1 MPKIPTFTSQGVPT
15 AEVPSIKT
23 SFQVPLSGAGSAASA
38 FEPVIKTLNDYYVK
52 EQAVIEKTQ
61 ALELENK
68 ASIELEET
76 KARLSKS
83 SDPITSS
90 DLFLQYSKQ
99 IRDKYAN
106 EAPSSSVKN
115 LFVNNYLSEEKKQL
129 SSVLTKNR
137 ENLIQDR
144 VNQSDIKEQRII
156 TSALYSDNQLQKE
169 TLYADL
175 GVLYQDLRKDFII
188 DDDTYLKKVRNIPST
203 VQKLEFKRDLT
214 SNAVEA
220 AQRIKDINNYPDI
233 LGEDRLR
240 LEAEAISDA
249 KPVIKDN
256 TINYLAALET
266 DNPIQIDKKAVKDIM
281 GNQYYSDFVEKE
293 TGIIKTKDFKK
304 QIYNSKLGDENKII
318 ESFEI
323 RPESAAFDLKLK
335 QDLINTASQ
344 KSRLAKEDPASLV
357 IGYNPVVK
365 NNFNDYQQEQDP
377 TIKDRKFKK
386 YVASVVDAQESIGI
400 YSDNIKVLPKA
411 NAVAIVQDYN
421 SRKPQEKIAYLQ
433 SLENQY
439 GDNYGR
445 LLTQLSGNEL
455 PITAKL
461 VSYFNDENFAIQA
474 TSIDNK
480 EERKRLDQFLKD
492 SDKISK
498 DELRKDVATQLSD
511 FQKIIVKSN
520 PFDTEKAL
528 KEISDIQEVIT
539 YIAAN
544 KIFAGKDPSKAVSE
558 ATGYITGNFDL
569 KDTYFIPKIYNNKPL
584 VDSQRQH
591 IERKANIIKEQYID
605 QLDIEPFKSG
615 NEKITNDE
623 LNKAIKVQIQKN
635 GMWVN
640 TADGNGIVL
649 AVTLSDGSIGL
660 IENKKGELIKMNFD
674 DSSFKLPTTNID
686 MSKNILATK
695 QKKEVESLTG
705 VSSTRI
711 RK

>member
-1 MPKIPTFTSQGVPT
+1 MPKIPTFTAQGTPT
-15 AEVPSIKT
+15 TEAPSAKT
-23 SFQVPLSGAGSAASA
+23 AFQIPLSGAGSPASA
-38 FEPVIKTLNDYYVK
+38 LEPVIKTLNDYYTK
-52 EQAVIEKTQ
+52 EQAVIDKTK

-68 ASIELEET
+68 AAIEVEDL
-76 KARLSKS
+76 KARMEKY
-83 SDPITSS
+83 SDPVTSS
-90 DLFLQYSKQ
+90 DIFLQQSKI
-99 IRDKYAN
+99 IRDKYAD
-106 EAPSSSVKN
+106 EAQSSSIKN
-115 LFVNNYLSEEKKQL
+115 LFVNNYLTEERKYL
-129 SSVLTKNR
+129 STVVTKNR
-137 ENLIQDR
+137 ENLIQER
-144 VNQSDIKEQRII
+144 VNQDELKEKRII
-156 TSALYSDNQLQKE
+156 TNGLYSDNELQKE
-169 TLYADL
+169 TLYTDL
-175 GVLYQDLRKDFII
+175 GVLYQSQRNDLII
-188 DDDTYLKKVRNIPST
+188 DQDTYLKKVRNIPST

-214 SNAVEA
+214 SNPVEA
-220 AQRIKDINNYPDI
+220 TQRIKDINNYPDI

-240 LEAEAISDA
+240 LEAEAISES

-256 TINYLAALET
+256 VVNYLAALET
-266 DNPIQIDKKAVKDIM
+266 DNPISINKKAVKDIM

-304 QIYNSKLGDENKII
+304 QIYNSKIGDETKII

-357 IGYNPVVK
+357 IGYNPIVK

-411 NAVAIVQDYN
+411 NAVATVQEYN
-421 SRKPQEKIAYLQ
+421 SKKPQEKIAYLQ

-439 GDNYGR
+439 GDNYGK
-445 LLTQLSGNEL
+445 LLTQLSENEL

-461 VSYFNDENFAIQA
+461 VSYLNDENFAIQA
-474 TSIDNK
+474 TSVDNK

-492 SDKISK
+492 NDKISK
-498 DELRKDVATQLSD
+498 DDLRKSVATKLSG
-511 FQKIIVKSN
+511 FQQVIVKSN
-520 PFDTEKAL
+520 PFNTEKAL

-544 KIFAGKDPSKAVSE
+544 KIFAGKDESKAVDE
-558 ATGYITGNFDL
+558 ATGYITNNFDL
-569 KDTYFIPKIYNNKPL
+569 KDTYFIPKIYNNKSL

-591 IERKANIIKEQYID
+591 IERKANIIKEFYID
-605 QLDIEPFKSG
+605 KLDIAPFKSN
-615 NEKITNDE
+615 NEKITDDE

-674 DSSFKLPTTNID
+674 DSSFKLPTTNEIID
-686 MSKNILATK
+686 F
-695 QKKEVESLTG
+695 KKTTQEQ
-705 VSSTRI
+705 
-711 RK
+711 RKKTLKSEPLITLFSR

>member
-1 MPKIPTFTSQGVPT
+1 MPKIPTFTAQGVPT
-15 AEVPSIKT
+15 AESASIKT
-23 SFQVPLSGAGSAASA
+23 SFQVPISGAGSTVAA
-38 FEPVIKTLNDYYVK
+38 FEPVIKSLTDYYTK
-52 EQAVIEKTQ
+52 EQAIVDKTK
-61 ALELENK
+61 ALELENR

-76 KARLSKS
+76 RARLSKS
-83 SDPITSS
+83 SDPIGSS
-90 DLFLQYSKQ
+90 NLFLEYSK
-99 IRDKYAN
+99 IIKEKYAN

-115 LFVNNYLSEEKKQL
+115 LFLNNYLTEERKYL
-129 SSVLTKNR
+129 STVVTKNR

-144 VNQSDIKEQRII
+144 VNQDELKEKRII
-156 TSALYSDNQLQKE
+156 TNGLYSDNQLQKE
-169 TLYADL
+169 TLYSDL
-175 GVLYQDLRKDFII
+175 GVLYESQRNDLII
-188 DDDTYLKKVRNIPST
+188 DNDTYFKKVRNIPST
-203 VQKLEFKRDLT
+203 VQKLEFKKDL
-214 SNAVEA
+214 NLNPVEA

-233 LGEDRLR
+233 IGEDRLR

-304 QIYNSKLGDENKII
+304 QIYNSKIGDENKII
-318 ESFEI
+318 ESFQI

-335 QDLINTASQ
+335 QDLVNTASQ
-344 KSRLAKEDPASLV
+344 KAKLAKEDPASLV

-421 SRKPQEKIAYLQ
+421 SKKPQEKIAYLQ

-439 GDNYGR
+439 GDNYGK
-445 LLTQLSGNEL
+445 LLTQLSENEL

-461 VSYFNDENFAIQA
+461 VSYLNDENFAIQA

-498 DELRKDVATQLSD
+498 EKLRKDVATQLSD
-511 FQKIIVKSN
+511 FQQVIVKSN
-520 PFDTEKAL
+520 PFNTEKAL
-528 KEISDIQEVIT
+528 KEISDIQEIVT

-544 KIFAGKDPSKAVSE
+544 KIFAGKDPTKAVKE
-558 ATGYITGNFDL
+558 ATGYITENFDI
-569 KDTYFIPKIYNNKPL
+569 KDTYFIPKIYNNQRL
-584 VDSQRQH
+584 SDSQRQH
-591 IERKANIIKEQYID
+591 IERKANVIKEQYID
-605 QLDIEPFKSG
+605 QLEIAPFKSG
-615 NEKITNDE
+615 NEKITDDE

-640 TADGNGIVL
+640 TADGNSIVL

-686 MSKNILATK
+686 MSKNILTTK

-705 VSSTRI
+705 VSSTKI

>member
-1 MPKIPTFTSQGVPT
+1 MPRIPTFTAQGIPT
-15 AEVPSIKT
+15 AESASIKT
-23 SFQVPLSGAGSAASA
+23 SFQVPVSGAGSTVAA
-38 FEPVIKTLNDYYVK
+38 FEPVIKSLTDYYTK
-52 EQAVIEKTQ
+52 EQAVVDKTK
-61 ALELENK
+61 ALELENR

-76 KARLSKS
+76 RSRLSKS
-83 SDPITSS
+83 SDPIGSS
-90 DLFLQYSKQ
+90 NLFLEYSK
-99 IRDKYAN
+99 IIKEKYAN

-115 LFVNNYLSEEKKQL
+115 LFLNNYLTEERKYL
-129 SSVLTKNR
+129 STIVTKNR
-137 ENLIQDR
+137 ENLVQDR
-144 VNQSDIKEQRII
+144 INQDELKEKRMI
-156 TSALYSDNQLQKE
+156 TNGLYSDNQLQKE
-169 TLYADL
+169 TLYSDL
-175 GVLYQDLRKDFII
+175 GVLYESQRNDLII
-188 DDDTYLKKVRNIPST
+188 DNDTYFKKVRNIPST
-203 VQKLEFKRDLT
+203 VQKLEFKKDL
-214 SNAVEA
+214 NLNPVET
-220 AQRIKDINNYPDI
+220 AQRIKDIKNYPDI

-256 TINYLAALET
+256 AVNYLAALET

-304 QIYNSKLGDENKII
+304 QIYNSKLGDETKII

-335 QDLINTASQ
+335 QDLVNTASQ
-344 KSRLAKEDPASLV
+344 KAKLAKEDPASLV

-445 LLTQLSGNEL
+445 LLTQLSENEL

-461 VSYFNDENFAIQA
+461 VSYFNDQNFAIQA
-474 TSIDNK
+474 TSVDSK

-498 DELRKDVATQLSD
+498 DELRKNVATELSS
-511 FQKIIVKSN
+511 FQQVIVKSN
-520 PFDTEKAL
+520 PFNTEKAL

-544 KIFAGKDPSKAVSE
+544 KIFAGKDPSKAVTE
-558 ATGYITGNFDL
+558 ATGYITQNFDI
-569 KDTYFIPKIYNNKPL
+569 KDTYFIPKIYNNQRL
-584 VDSQRQH
+584 SDSQRQH
-591 IERKANIIKEQYID
+591 IERKANTIKEFYID
-605 QLDIEPFKSG
+605 KLDIASFGSS

-674 DSSFKLPTTNID
+674 DSSFKLPTTNETID
-686 MSKNILATK
+686 FKKITADQRKKTLKSEPLITLFSK
-695 QKKEVESLTG
+695 
-705 VSSTRI
+705 
-711 RK
+711 

>member
-1 MPKIPTFTSQGVPT
+1 MPKIPTFTAQGVPT
-15 AEVPSIKT
+15 AESASIKT
-23 SFQVPLSGAGSAASA
+23 SFQVPVSGAGSTVAA
-38 FEPVIKTLNDYYVK
+38 FEPVIKSLTDYYTK
-52 EQAVIEKTQ
+52 EQAVVDKTK
-61 ALELENK
+61 ALELENR

-76 KARLSKS
+76 RSRLSKS
-83 SDPITSS
+83 SDPIGSS
-90 DLFLQYSKQ
+90 NLFLEYSK
-99 IRDKYAN
+99 IIKEKYAN

-115 LFVNNYLSEEKKQL
+115 LFLNNYLTEERKYL
-129 SSVLTKNR
+129 STIVTKNR
-137 ENLIQDR
+137 ENLVQDR
-144 VNQSDIKEQRII
+144 INQDELKEKRMI
-156 TSALYSDNQLQKE
+156 TNGLYSNNQLQKE
-169 TLYADL
+169 TLYSDL
-175 GVLYQDLRKDFII
+175 GVLYESQRNDLII
-188 DDDTYLKKVRNIPST
+188 DNDTYFKKVRNIPST
-203 VQKLEFKRDLT
+203 VQKLEFKKDL
-214 SNAVEA
+214 NLNPIEA

-249 KPVIKDN
+249 KPVVKDN
-256 TINYLAALET
+256 AINYLAALET

-304 QIYNSKLGDENKII
+304 QIYNSKLGDETKII

-323 RPESAAFDLKLK
+323 RPESVAFDLKLK
-335 QDLINTASQ
+335 QDLVNTASQ
-344 KSRLAKEDPASLV
+344 KAKLIKEDPASLV
-357 IGYNPVVK
+357 IGYNPIVK

-445 LLTQLSGNEL
+445 LLTQLSENEL

-461 VSYFNDENFAIQA
+461 VSYFNDQNFAIQA
-474 TSIDNK
+474 TSVDSK

-498 DELRKDVATQLSD
+498 DELRKNVATELSS
-511 FQKIIVKSN
+511 FQQVIVKSN
-520 PFDTEKAL
+520 PFNTEKAL

-544 KIFAGKDPSKAVSE
+544 KIFAGKDPSKAVKE
-558 ATGYITGNFDL
+558 ATGYINDNFDI
-569 KDTYFIPKIYNNKPL
+569 KDTYFIPKIYNNQRL
-584 VDSQRQH
+584 SDSQRQH
-591 IERKANIIKEQYID
+591 IERKANTIKEFYID
-605 QLDIEPFKSG
+605 KLDIASFGSS

-674 DSSFKLPTTNID
+674 DSSFKLPTTNETID
-686 MSKNILATK
+686 F
-695 QKKEVESLTG
+695 KKITADQ
-705 VSSTRI
+705 
-711 RK
+711 RKKTLKSEPLITLFSR

>member
-1 MPKIPTFTSQGVPT
+1 MPKIPTFTAQGVPT
-15 AEVPSIKT
+15 AESASIKT
-23 SFQVPLSGAGSAASA
+23 SFQVPVSGAGSTVAA
-38 FEPVIKTLNDYYVK
+38 FEPVIKSLNDYYVK
-52 EQAVIEKTQ
+52 EQAVVDKTK

-68 ASIELEET
+68 AAIEIEELRSRME
-76 KARLSKS
+76 KY
-83 SDPITSS
+83 SDPITST
-90 DLFLQYSKQ
+90 DIFLQQSKI
-99 IRDKYAN
+99 IRDKYAD
-106 EAPSSSVKN
+106 EAPSSSIKN
-115 LFVNNYLSEEKKQL
+115 LFLNNYLTEEKKYL
-129 SSVLTKNR
+129 STILSKNR

-144 VNQSDIKEQRII
+144 INQDELKEKRMI
-156 TSALYSDNQLQKE
+156 TNGLYSDNQLQKE
-169 TLYADL
+169 TLYSDL
-175 GVLYQDLRKDFII
+175 GVLYQSQRNDLII
-188 DDDTYLKKVRNIPST
+188 DNDTYFKKVRNIPST

-214 SNAVEA
+214 SNPVET

-233 LGEDRLR
+233 IGEDRLR

-256 TINYLAALET
+256 AVNYLAALET

-304 QIYNSKLGDENKII
+304 QIYNSKLGDETKII

-335 QDLINTASQ
+335 QDLVNTASQ
-344 KSRLAKEDPASLV
+344 KAKLAKEDPASLV

-411 NAVAIVQDYN
+411 NAVTIVQDYN

-445 LLTQLSGNEL
+445 VLTQLSENEL

-461 VSYFNDENFAIQA
+461 VSYLNDENFAIQA
-474 TSIDNK
+474 TSVDSK

-492 SDKISK
+492 SDKITK
-498 DELRKDVATQLSD
+498 DQLRKDVATELSK
-511 FQKIIVKSN
+511 FQEVIVKSN
-520 PFDTEKAL
+520 PFNTEKAL
-528 KEISDIQEVIT
+528 KEISDIQDVVT

-544 KIFAGKDPSKAVSE
+544 KIFAGKDPSKAVKE
-558 ATGYITGNFDL
+558 ATGYITENFDI
-569 KDTYFIPKIYNNKPL
+569 KDTYFIPKIYNNQRL
-584 VDSQRQH
+584 SDSQRQH
-591 IERKANIIKEQYID
+591 IETKANIIKEKFID
-605 QLDIEPFKSG
+605 QLDIAPFGSSDPKV
-615 NEKITNDE
+615 TNDE

-649 AVTLSDGSIGL
+649 SVTLADGTIAL

-674 DSSFKLPTTNID
+674 DSSFKVPTTNLNID
-686 MSKNILATK
+686 FAKERK
-695 QKKEVESLTG
+695 EKKTQTNLKYFG
-705 VSSTRI
+705 GL
-711 RK
+711 

>member
-1 MPKIPTFTSQGVPT
+1 MPKIPTFTSQGTPT
-15 AEVPSIKT
+15 AEAASIKT
-23 SFQVPLSGAGSAASA
+23 SFQVPISGVGSTVAA
-38 FEPVIKTLNDYYVK
+38 FEPVIKSLTDYYTK
-52 EQAVIEKTQ
+52 EQAVVDKTK
-61 ALELENK
+61 ALELENR

-76 KARLSKS
+76 RSRLSKS
-83 SDPITSS
+83 ADPIGSS
-90 DLFLQYSKQ
+90 NLFLEYSK
-99 IRDKYAN
+99 IIKEKYAN

-115 LFVNNYLSEEKKQL
+115 LFLNNYLTEERKYL
-129 SSVLTKNR
+129 STVVTKNR

-144 VNQSDIKEQRII
+144 VNQDELKEKRII
-156 TSALYSDNQLQKE
+156 TNGLYSDNQLQKE
-169 TLYADL
+169 TLYSDL
-175 GVLYQDLRKDFII
+175 GVLYESQRNDLII
-188 DDDTYLKKVRNIPST
+188 DNDTYFKKVRNIPST
-203 VQKLEFKRDLT
+203 VQKLEFKKDL
-214 SNAVEA
+214 NLNPVEA

-304 QIYNSKLGDENKII
+304 QIYNSKLGDETKII

-335 QDLINTASQ
+335 QDLVNTASQ

-445 LLTQLSGNEL
+445 LLTQLSENEL

>member
-1 MPKIPTFTSQGVPT
+1 MPKIPTFTAQGTPT
-15 AEVPSIKT
+15 AESASIKT
-23 SFQVPLSGAGSAASA
+23 SFQVPLSGAGSPTATL
-38 FEPVIKTLNDYYVK
+38 EPVIKSLNDYYVK
-52 EQAVIEKTQ
+52 EQAVVDKTK
-61 ALELENK
+61 ALELENR

-76 KARLSKS
+76 RSRLSKS
-83 SDPITSS
+83 ADPIGSS
-90 DLFLQYSKQ
+90 NLFLEYSK
-99 IRDKYAN
+99 IIKEKYAN

-115 LFVNNYLSEEKKQL
+115 LFLNNYLTEERKYL
-129 SSVLTKNR
+129 STVVTKNR
-137 ENLIQDR
+137 ENLIQER
-144 VNQSDIKEQRII
+144 VNQDEFKEKRIL
-156 TSALYSDNQLQKE
+156 TNGLYSDNELQKE
-169 TLYADL
+169 TLYSDL
-175 GVLYQDLRKDFII
+175 GVLYQSQRNDLII
-188 DDDTYLKKVRNIPST
+188 DQDTYLKKVRNIPST

-214 SNAVEA
+214 ANPVET

-249 KPVIKDN
+249 KPVIKDDAL
-256 TINYLAALET
+256 NYLAALDT
-266 DNPIQIDKKAVKDIM
+266 DKPITINKKAVKDIM
-281 GNQYYSDFVEKE
+281 GNQYYTDFIEKE
-293 TGIIKTKDFKK
+293 TGIIRTKDYRTK
-304 QIYNSKLGDENKII
+304 IYNSKVGDEQNII

-344 KSRLAKEDPASLV
+344 KAKLAKEDPASLV
-357 IGYNPVVK
+357 IAYNPVVK

-386 YVASVVDAQESIGI
+386 YVASVVDAQENIGI
-400 YSDNIKVLPKA
+400 YSDNIKVIPKA

-421 SRKPQEKIAYLQ
+421 NRKPQEKIAYLQ

-439 GDNYGR
+439 GDNYGK
-445 LLTQLSGNEL
+445 LLTQLSENEL

-480 EERKRLDQFLKD
+480 EERKRIDQFLKD
-492 SDKISK
+492 NDKISK
-498 DELRKDVATQLSD
+498 DDLRKSVASELSN
-511 FQKIIVKSN
+511 FQQVIVKSN
-520 PFDTEKAL
+520 PFNTEKAL

-544 KIFAGKDPSKAVSE
+544 KIVAGKDPAKAVKE
-558 ATGYITGNFDL
+558 ATGYINDNFDI
-569 KDTYFIPKIYNNKPL
+569 KDTYFIPKIYNNQRIS
-584 VDSQRQH
+584 DSQRQH
-591 IERKANIIKEQYID
+591 IERKANTIKEFYID
-605 QLDIEPFKSG
+605 KLDIAPFKSG
-615 NEKITNDE
+615 NEKITDDE
-623 LNKAIKVQIQKN
+623 LNKALKVQIQKN

-674 DSSFKLPTTNID
+674 DSSFKLPTTNETID
-686 MSKNILATK
+686 F
-695 QKKEVESLTG
+695 KKTTQEQ
-705 VSSTRI
+705 
-711 RK
+711 RKKTLKSEPLITLFSR

>member
-1 MPKIPTFTSQGVPT
+1 MPKIPTFTSQGIPT
-15 AEVPSIKT
+15 AEAASIKT
-23 SFQVPLSGAGSAASA
+23 SFQVPISGVGSTVAA
-38 FEPVIKTLNDYYVK
+38 FEPVIKSLTDYYTK
-52 EQAVIEKTQ
+52 EKAVIDKTK
-61 ALELENK
+61 ALELENR

-76 KARLSKS
+76 RERLSKS
-83 SDPITSS
+83 SDPIGSS
-90 DLFLQYSKQ
+90 NLFLEYSK
-99 IRDKYAN
+99 IIKEKYGN

-115 LFVNNYLSEEKKQL
+115 LFLNNYLTEERKYL
-129 SSVLTKNR
+129 STIVTKNR

-144 VNQSDIKEQRII
+144 VNQDELKEKRII
-156 TSALYSDNQLQKE
+156 TNGLYSDNQLQKE
-169 TLYADL
+169 TLYSDL
-175 GVLYQDLRKDFII
+175 GVLYESQRNDLII
-188 DDDTYLKKVRNIPST
+188 DNDTYFKKVRNIPST
-203 VQKLEFKRDLT
+203 VQKLEFKKDL
-214 SNAVEA
+214 NLNPVEA

-281 GNQYYSDFVEKE
+281 GNQYYLDFVEKE

-304 QIYNSKLGDENKII
+304 QIYNSKIGDENKII

-357 IGYNPVVK
+357 IGYNPIVK

-386 YVASVVDAQESIGI
+386 YVASVVDAQENIGI

-411 NAVAIVQDYN
+411 NAVATVQEYN
-421 SRKPQEKIAYLQ
+421 SKKPQEKIAYLQ

-439 GDNYGR
+439 GDNYGK
-445 LLTQLSGNEL
+445 LLTQLSENEL

-461 VSYFNDENFAIQA
+461 VSYLNDENFAIQA
-474 TSIDNK
+474 TSVDNK

-492 SDKISK
+492 NDKISK
-498 DELRKDVATQLSD
+498 DDLRKSVATKLSG
-511 FQKIIVKSN
+511 FQQVIVKSN
-520 PFDTEKAL
+520 PFNTEKAL

-544 KIFAGKDPSKAVSE
+544 KIFAGKDESKAVDE
-558 ATGYITGNFDL
+558 ATGYITNNFDL
-569 KDTYFIPKIYNNKPL
+569 KDTYFIPKIYNNKSL

-591 IERKANIIKEQYID
+591 IERKANIIKEFYID
-605 QLDIEPFKSG
+605 KLDIAPFKSN
-615 NEKITNDE
+615 NEKITDDE

-674 DSSFKLPTTNID
+674 DSSFKLPTTNEIID
-686 MSKNILATK
+686 F
-695 QKKEVESLTG
+695 KKTTQEQ
-705 VSSTRI
+705 
-711 RK
+711 RKKTLKSEPLITLFSR

>member
-1 MPKIPTFTSQGVPT
+1 MPKIPTFTAQGTPT
-15 AEVPSIKT
+15 AEAASIKT
-23 SFQVPLSGAGSAASA
+23 SFQVPISGIGSTVAA
-38 FEPVIKTLNDYYVK
+38 FEPVIKSLTDYYTK
-52 EQAVIEKTQ
+52 EQAVVDKTK
-61 ALELENK
+61 ALELENR

-76 KARLSKS
+76 RSRLSKS
-83 SDPITSS
+83 SDPIGSS
-90 DLFLQYSKQ
+90 NLFLEYSK
-99 IRDKYAN
+99 IIKEKYAN

-115 LFVNNYLSEEKKQL
+115 LFLNNYLTEERKYL
-129 SSVLTKNR
+129 STVVTKNR

-144 VNQSDIKEQRII
+144 VNQDELKEKRII
-156 TSALYSDNQLQKE
+156 TNGLYSDNQLQKE
-169 TLYADL
+169 TLYSDL
-175 GVLYQDLRKDFII
+175 GVLYESQRNDLII
-188 DDDTYLKKVRNIPST
+188 DNDTYFKKVRNIPST
-203 VQKLEFKRDLT
+203 VQKLEFKKDL
-214 SNAVEA
+214 NLNPVEA

-233 LGEDRLR
+233 IGEDRLR

-256 TINYLAALET
+256 TMNYLAALET
-266 DNPIQIDKKAVKDIM
+266 DNPIQIDKKSVKDIM

-304 QIYNSKLGDENKII
+304 QIYNSKLGDETKII
-318 ESFEI
+318 ESFQI

-377 TIKDRKFKK
+377 IIKDRKFKK
-386 YVASVVDAQESIGI
+386 YVASVVDAQENIGI

-411 NAVAIVQDYN
+411 NAVATVQEYN
-421 SRKPQEKIAYLQ
+421 SKKPQEKIAYLQ

-439 GDNYGR
+439 GDNYGK
-445 LLTQLSGNEL
+445 LLTQLSENEL

-461 VSYFNDENFAIQA
+461 VSYLNDENFAIQA
-474 TSIDNK
+474 TSVDNK

-492 SDKISK
+492 NDKISK
-498 DELRKDVATQLSD
+498 DDLRKSVATKLSG
-511 FQKIIVKSN
+511 FQQVIVKSN
-520 PFDTEKAL
+520 PFNTEKAL
-528 KEISDIQEVIT
+528 KEVSDMQEVIT

-544 KIFAGKDPSKAVSE
+544 KIFAGKDESKAIDE
-558 ATGYITGNFDL
+558 ATGYITNNFDL
-569 KDTYFIPKIYNNKPL
+569 KDTYFIPKIYNNKSL

-591 IERKANIIKEQYID
+591 IERKANIIKEFYID
-605 QLDIEPFKSG
+605 KLDIEPFKSG
-615 NEKITNDE
+615 NEKITDDE
-623 LNKAIKVQIQKN
+623 LNKSIKVQIQKN

-649 AVTLSDGSIGL
+649 AVTLTDGSIGL

-674 DSSFKLPTTNID
+674 DSSFKLPTTNETID
-686 MSKNILATK
+686 F
-695 QKKEVESLTG
+695 KKTTQEQ
-705 VSSTRI
+705 
-711 RK
+711 RKKTLKSEPLITLFSR

>member
-1 MPKIPTFTSQGVPT
+1 MPKIPTFTAQGIPT
-15 AEVPSIKT
+15 AEAASIKT
-23 SFQVPLSGAGSAASA
+23 SFQVPISGVGSTVAA
-38 FEPVIKTLNDYYVK
+38 FEPVIKSLTDYYTK
-52 EQAVIEKTQ
+52 EKAVIDKTK
-61 ALELENK
+61 ALELENR

-76 KARLSKS
+76 RERLSKS
-83 SDPITSS
+83 SDPIGSS
-90 DLFLQYSKQ
+90 NLFLEYSK
-99 IRDKYAN
+99 IIKEKYGN

-115 LFVNNYLSEEKKQL
+115 LFLNNYLTEERKYL
-129 SSVLTKNR
+129 STVVAKNR

-144 VNQSDIKEQRII
+144 VNQDELKEKRII
-156 TSALYSDNQLQKE
+156 TNGLYSDNQLQKE
-169 TLYADL
+169 TLYSDL
-175 GVLYQDLRKDFII
+175 GVLYESQRNDLII
-188 DDDTYLKKVRNIPST
+188 DNDTYFKKVRNIPST
-203 VQKLEFKRDLT
+203 VQKLEFKKDL
-214 SNAVEA
+214 NLNPVEA

-304 QIYNSKLGDENKII
+304 QIYNSKIGDETKII

-357 IGYNPVVK
+357 IGYNPIVK

-386 YVASVVDAQESIGI
+386 YVASVVDAQENIGI

-411 NAVAIVQDYN
+411 NAVATVQEYN
-421 SRKPQEKIAYLQ
+421 SKKPQEKIAYLQ

-439 GDNYGR
+439 GDNYGK
-445 LLTQLSGNEL
+445 LLTQLSENEL

-461 VSYFNDENFAIQA
+461 VSYLNDENFAIQA
-474 TSIDNK
+474 TSVDNK

-492 SDKISK
+492 NDKISK
-498 DELRKDVATQLSD
+498 DDLRKSVATKLSG
-511 FQKIIVKSN
+511 FQQVIVKSN
-520 PFDTEKAL
+520 PFNTEKAL

-544 KIFAGKDPSKAVSE
+544 KIFAGKDESKAVDE
-558 ATGYITGNFDL
+558 ATGYITNNFDL
-569 KDTYFIPKIYNNKPL
+569 KDTYFIPKIYNNKSL

-591 IERKANIIKEQYID
+591 IERKANIIKEFYID
-605 QLDIEPFKSG
+605 KLDIAPFKSD
-615 NEKITNDE
+615 NEKITDDE
-623 LNKAIKVQIQKN
+623 LNKSIKVQIQKN

-649 AVTLSDGSIGL
+649 AVTLFDGSIGL

-674 DSSFKLPTTNID
+674 DSSFKLPTTNEIID
-686 MSKNILATK
+686 F
-695 QKKEVESLTG
+695 KKTTQEQ
-705 VSSTRI
+705 
-711 RK
+711 RKKTLKSEPLITLFSR

>member
-1 MPKIPTFTSQGVPT
+1 MPKIPTFVSQGVPT
-15 AEVPSIKT
+15 AESASIKT
-23 SFQVPLSGAGSAASA
+23 SFQVPLTGVGSPIATL
-38 FEPVIKTLNDYYVK
+38 EPAIKSLNDYYVK
-52 EQAVIEKTQ
+52 EQAVVDKTK

-68 ASIELEET
+68 AAIEVEDL
-76 KARLSKS
+76 KS
-83 SDPITSS
+83 RMEKYSDPITSS
-90 DLFLQYSKQ
+90 DIFLQQSKI
-99 IRDKYAN
+99 IRDKYAD
-106 EAPSSSVKN
+106 EATSGSVKN
-115 LFVNNYLSEEKKQL
+115 LFVNNYLTEERKYL
-129 SSVLTKNR
+129 STIVTKNR
-137 ENLIQDR
+137 ENLIQER
-144 VNQSDIKEQRII
+144 VNQDELKEKRII
-156 TSALYSDNQLQKE
+156 TNGLYSDNELQKE
-169 TLYADL
+169 TLYTDL
-175 GVLYQDLRKDFII
+175 GVLYQSQRNDLII
-188 DDDTYLKKVRNIPST
+188 DQDTYLKKVRNIPST

-214 SNAVEA
+214 ANPVEA

-304 QIYNSKLGDENKII
+304 QIYNSKIGDETKII

-357 IGYNPVVK
+357 IGYNPIVK

-386 YVASVVDAQESIGI
+386 YVASVVDAQENIGI

-411 NAVAIVQDYN
+411 NAVATVQEYN
-421 SRKPQEKIAYLQ
+421 SKKPQEKISYLQ

-445 LLTQLSGNEL
+445 LLTQLSENEL

-461 VSYFNDENFAIQA
+461 VSYLNDENFAIQA
-474 TSIDNK
+474 TSVDNK

-492 SDKISK
+492 NDKISK
-498 DELRKDVATQLSD
+498 DDLRKSVATKLSG
-511 FQKIIVKSN
+511 FQQVIVKSN
-520 PFDTEKAL
+520 PFNTEKAL

-544 KIFAGKDPSKAVSE
+544 KIFAGKDESKAVDE
-558 ATGYITGNFDL
+558 ATGYITNNFDL
-569 KDTYFIPKIYNNKPL
+569 KDTYFIPKIYNNKSL

-591 IERKANIIKEQYID
+591 IERKANIIKEFYID
-605 QLDIEPFKSG
+605 KLDIAPFKSD
-615 NEKITNDE
+615 NEKITDDE
-623 LNKAIKVQIQKN
+623 LNKSIKVQIQKN

-649 AVTLSDGSIGL
+649 AVTLFDGSIGL

-674 DSSFKLPTTNID
+674 DSSFKLPTTNEIID
-686 MSKNILATK
+686 F
-695 QKKEVESLTG
+695 KKTTQEQ
-705 VSSTRI
+705 
-711 RK
+711 RKKTLKSEPLITLFSR

>member
-1 MPKIPTFTSQGVPT
+1 MPKIPTFTSQGIPT
-15 AEVPSIKT
+15 AEAASIKT
-23 SFQVPLSGAGSAASA
+23 SFQVPISGAGSTIAA
-38 FEPVIKTLNDYYVK
+38 FEPVIKSLTDYYTK
-52 EQAVIEKTQ
+52 EKAVIDKTK
-61 ALELENK
+61 ALELENR

-76 KARLSKS
+76 RERLSKS
-83 SDPITSS
+83 SDPIGSS
-90 DLFLQYSKQ
+90 NLFLEYSK
-99 IRDKYAN
+99 IIKEKYGN

-115 LFVNNYLSEEKKQL
+115 LFLNNYLTEERKYL
-129 SSVLTKNR
+129 STVVAKNR

-144 VNQSDIKEQRII
+144 VNQDELKEKRII
-156 TSALYSDNQLQKE
+156 TNGLYSDNQLQKE
-169 TLYADL
+169 TLYSDL
-175 GVLYQDLRKDFII
+175 GVLYESQRNDLII
-188 DDDTYLKKVRNIPST
+188 DNDTYFKKVRNIPST
-203 VQKLEFKRDLT
+203 VQKLEFKKDL
-214 SNAVEA
+214 NLNPVEA

-304 QIYNSKLGDENKII
+304 QIYNSKIGDETKII

-357 IGYNPVVK
+357 IGYNPIVK

-386 YVASVVDAQESIGI
+386 YVASVVDAQENIGI

-411 NAVAIVQDYN
+411 NAVATVQEYN
-421 SRKPQEKIAYLQ
+421 SKKPQEKISYLQ

-445 LLTQLSGNEL
+445 LLTQLSENEL

-461 VSYFNDENFAIQA
+461 VSYLNDENFAIQA
-474 TSIDNK
+474 TSVDNK

-492 SDKISK
+492 NDKISK
-498 DELRKDVATQLSD
+498 DDLRKSVATKLSG
-511 FQKIIVKSN
+511 FQQVIVKSN
-520 PFDTEKAL
+520 PFNTEKAL

-544 KIFAGKDPSKAVSE
+544 KIFAGKDESKAVDE
-558 ATGYITGNFDL
+558 ATGYITNNFDL
-569 KDTYFIPKIYNNKPL
+569 KDTYFIPKIYNNKSL

-591 IERKANIIKEQYID
+591 IERKANIIKEFYID
-605 QLDIEPFKSG
+605 KLDIAPFKSN
-615 NEKITNDE
+615 NEKITDDE
-623 LNKAIKVQIQKN
+623 LNKSIKVQIQKN

-649 AVTLSDGSIGL
+649 AVTLFDGSIGL

-674 DSSFKLPTTNID
+674 DSSFKLPTTNEIID
-686 MSKNILATK
+686 F
-695 QKKEVESLTG
+695 KKTTQEQ
-705 VSSTRI
+705 
-711 RK
+711 RKKTLKSEPLITLFSR

>member
-1 MPKIPTFTSQGVPT
+1 MPRIPTFTAQGTPT
-15 AEVPSIKT
+15 AESASIKT
-23 SFQVPLSGAGSAASA
+23 SFQVPVSGAGSTVAA
-38 FEPVIKTLNDYYVK
+38 FEPVIKSLTDYYTK
-52 EQAVIEKTQ
+52 EQAVVDKTK
-61 ALELENK
+61 ALELENR

-76 KARLSKS
+76 RSRLSKS
-83 SDPITSS
+83 SDPIGSS
-90 DLFLQYSKQ
+90 NLFLEYSK
-99 IRDKYAN
+99 IIKEKYAN
-106 EAPSSSVKN
+106 EAQSSSVKN
-115 LFVNNYLSEEKKQL
+115 LFLNNYLTEERKYL
-129 SSVLTKNR
+129 STIVTKNR
-137 ENLIQDR
+137 ENLVQDR
-144 VNQSDIKEQRII
+144 INQDELKEKRMI
-156 TSALYSDNQLQKE
+156 TNGLYSDNQLQKE
-169 TLYADL
+169 TLYSDL
-175 GVLYQDLRKDFII
+175 GVLYESQRNDLII
-188 DDDTYLKKVRNIPST
+188 DNDTYFKKVRNIPST
-203 VQKLEFKRDLT
+203 VQKLEFKKDL
-214 SNAVEA
+214 NLNPVEA
-220 AQRIKDINNYPDI
+220 AQRIKDIKNYPDI

-256 TINYLAALET
+256 AVNYLAALET

-304 QIYNSKLGDENKII
+304 QIYNSKIGDETKII

-335 QDLINTASQ
+335 QDLVNTASQ
-344 KSRLAKEDPASLV
+344 KTKLAKEDPASLV

-400 YSDNIKVLPKA
+400 YSDNIKVIPKA

-445 LLTQLSGNEL
+445 LLTQLSENEL

-461 VSYFNDENFAIQA
+461 VSYFNDQNFAIQA
-474 TSIDNK
+474 TSVDSK

-498 DELRKDVATQLSD
+498 DELRKNVATELSS
-511 FQKIIVKSN
+511 FQQVIVKSN
-520 PFDTEKAL
+520 PFNTEKAL

-544 KIFAGKDPSKAVSE
+544 KIFAGKDPSKAVTE
-558 ATGYITGNFDL
+558 ATGYITQNFDI
-569 KDTYFIPKIYNNKPL
+569 KDTYFIPKIYNNQRL
-584 VDSQRQH
+584 SDSQRQH
-591 IERKANIIKEQYID
+591 IERKANTIKEFYID
-605 QLDIEPFKSG
+605 KLDIAPFKSG
-615 NEKITNDE
+615 NEKITDDE

-674 DSSFKLPTTNID
+674 DSSFKLPTTNEIID
-686 MSKNILATK
+686 F
-695 QKKEVESLTG
+695 KKITADQ
-705 VSSTRI
+705 
-711 RK
+711 RKKTLKSEPLITLFSR

>member
-1 MPKIPTFTSQGVPT
+1 MPKIPTFTAQGVPT
-15 AEVPSIKT
+15 AESASIKT
-23 SFQVPLSGAGSAASA
+23 SFQVPVSGAGSTVAA
-38 FEPVIKTLNDYYVK
+38 FEPVIKSLNDYYVK
-52 EQAVIEKTQ
+52 EQAVVDKTK

-68 ASIELEET
+68 AAIEIEELRSRME
-76 KARLSKS
+76 KY
-83 SDPITSS
+83 SDPITST
-90 DLFLQYSKQ
+90 DIFLQQSKI
-99 IRDKYAN
+99 IRDKYAD
-106 EAPSSSVKN
+106 EAPSSSIKN
-115 LFVNNYLSEEKKQL
+115 LFLNNYLTEEKKYL
-129 SSVLTKNR
+129 STILSKNR

-144 VNQSDIKEQRII
+144 INQDELKEKRMI
-156 TSALYSDNQLQKE
+156 TNGLYSDNQLQKE
-169 TLYADL
+169 TLYSDL
-175 GVLYQDLRKDFII
+175 GVLYQSQRNDLII
-188 DDDTYLKKVRNIPST
+188 DNDTYFKKVRNIPST

-214 SNAVEA
+214 SNPVET

-233 LGEDRLR
+233 IGEDRLR

-256 TINYLAALET
+256 AVNYLAALET

-304 QIYNSKLGDENKII
+304 QIYNSKLGDETKII

-335 QDLINTASQ
+335 QDLVNTASQ
-344 KSRLAKEDPASLV
+344 KAKLAKEDPASLV
-357 IGYNPVVK
+357 IGYNPIVK

-445 LLTQLSGNEL
+445 LLTQLSENEL

-461 VSYFNDENFAIQA
+461 VSYFNDQNFAIQA
-474 TSIDNK
+474 TSVDSK

-498 DELRKDVATQLSD
+498 DELRKNVATELSS
-511 FQKIIVKSN
+511 FQQVIVKSN
-520 PFDTEKAL
+520 PFNTEKAL

-544 KIFAGKDPSKAVSE
+544 KIFAGKDPSKAVTE
-558 ATGYITGNFDL
+558 ATGYITQNFDI
-569 KDTYFIPKIYNNKPL
+569 KDTYFIPKIYNNQRL
-584 VDSQRQH
+584 SDSQRQH
-591 IERKANIIKEQYID
+591 IERKANTIKEFYID
-605 QLDIEPFKSG
+605 KLDIASFGSS

-674 DSSFKLPTTNID
+674 DSSFKLPTTNETID
-686 MSKNILATK
+686 F
-695 QKKEVESLTG
+695 KKITADQ
-705 VSSTRI
+705 
-711 RK
+711 RKKTLKSEPLITLFSR

>member
-1 MPKIPTFTSQGVPT
+1 MPKIPTFTSQGIPT
-15 AEVPSIKT
+15 AESASIKT
-23 SFQVPLSGAGSAASA
+23 SFQVPISGAGSTVAA
-38 FEPVIKTLNDYYVK
+38 FEPVIKSLTDYYTK
-52 EQAVIEKTQ
+52 EKAVIDKTK
-61 ALELENK
+61 ALELENR

-76 KARLSKS
+76 RERLSKS
-83 SDPITSS
+83 SDPIGSS
-90 DLFLQYSKQ
+90 NLFLEYSK
-99 IRDKYAN
+99 IIKEKYGN

-115 LFVNNYLSEEKKQL
+115 LFLNNYLTEERKYL
-129 SSVLTKNR
+129 STIVTKNR

-144 VNQSDIKEQRII
+144 VNQDELKEKRII
-156 TSALYSDNQLQKE
+156 TNGLYSDNQLQKE
-169 TLYADL
+169 TLYSDL
-175 GVLYQDLRKDFII
+175 GVLYESQRNDLII
-188 DDDTYLKKVRNIPST
+188 DNDTYFKKVRNIPST
-203 VQKLEFKRDLT
+203 VQKLEFKKDL
-214 SNAVEA
+214 NLNPVEA

-281 GNQYYSDFVEKE
+281 GNQYYLDFVEKE

-304 QIYNSKLGDENKII
+304 QIYNSKIGDENKII

-357 IGYNPVVK
+357 IGYNPIVK

-386 YVASVVDAQESIGI
+386 YVASVVDAQENIGI

-411 NAVAIVQDYN
+411 NAVATVQEYN
-421 SRKPQEKIAYLQ
+421 SKKPQEKIAYLQ

-439 GDNYGR
+439 GDNYGK
-445 LLTQLSGNEL
+445 LLTQLSENEL

-461 VSYFNDENFAIQA
+461 VSYLNDENFAIQA
-474 TSIDNK
+474 TSVDNK

-492 SDKISK
+492 NDKISK
-498 DELRKDVATQLSD
+498 DDLRKSVATKLSG
-511 FQKIIVKSN
+511 FQQVIVKSN
-520 PFDTEKAL
+520 PFNTEKAL

-544 KIFAGKDPSKAVSE
+544 KIFAGKDESKAVDE
-558 ATGYITGNFDL
+558 ATGYITNNFDL
-569 KDTYFIPKIYNNKPL
+569 KDTYFIPKIYNNKSL

-591 IERKANIIKEQYID
+591 IERKANIIKEFYID
-605 QLDIEPFKSG
+605 KLDIAPFKSN
-615 NEKITNDE
+615 NEKITDDE

-674 DSSFKLPTTNID
+674 DSSFKLPTTNEIID
-686 MSKNILATK
+686 F
-695 QKKEVESLTG
+695 KKTTQEQ
-705 VSSTRI
+705 
-711 RK
+711 RKKTLKSEPLITLFSR

>member
-1 MPKIPTFTSQGVPT
+1 MPKIPTFTAQGNPT
-15 AEVPSIKT
+15 AESASIKT
-23 SFQVPLSGAGSAASA
+23 SFQVPVSGAGSTVAA
-38 FEPVIKTLNDYYVK
+38 FEPVIKSLTDYYTK
-52 EQAVIEKTQ
+52 EQAVVDKTK
-61 ALELENK
+61 ALELENR

-76 KARLSKS
+76 RSRLSKS
-83 SDPITSS
+83 SDPIGSS
-90 DLFLQYSKQ
+90 NLFLEYSK
-99 IRDKYAN
+99 IIKEKYAN

-115 LFVNNYLSEEKKQL
+115 LFLNNYLTEERKYL
-129 SSVLTKNR
+129 STIVTKNR
-137 ENLIQDR
+137 ENLVQDR
-144 VNQSDIKEQRII
+144 INQDELKEKRMI
-156 TSALYSDNQLQKE
+156 TNGLYSNNQLQKE
-169 TLYADL
+169 TLYSDL
-175 GVLYQDLRKDFII
+175 GVLYESQRNDLII
-188 DDDTYLKKVRNIPST
+188 DNDTYFKKVRNIPST
-203 VQKLEFKRDLT
+203 VQKLEFKKDL
-214 SNAVEA
+214 NLNPIEA

-249 KPVIKDN
+249 KPVVKDN
-256 TINYLAALET
+256 AINYLAALET

-304 QIYNSKLGDENKII
+304 QIYNSKLGDETKII

-323 RPESAAFDLKLK
+323 RPESVAFDLKLK
-335 QDLINTASQ
+335 QDLVNTASQ
-344 KSRLAKEDPASLV
+344 KAKLIKEDPASLV
-357 IGYNPVVK
+357 IGYNPIVK

-445 LLTQLSGNEL
+445 LLTQLSENEL

-461 VSYFNDENFAIQA
+461 VSYFNDQNFAIQA
-474 TSIDNK
+474 TSVDSK

-498 DELRKDVATQLSD
+498 DELRKNVATELSS
-511 FQKIIVKSN
+511 FQQVIVKSN
-520 PFDTEKAL
+520 PFNTEKAL

-544 KIFAGKDPSKAVSE
+544 KIFAGKDPSKAVKE
-558 ATGYITGNFDL
+558 ATGYINDNFDI
-569 KDTYFIPKIYNNKPL
+569 KDTYFIPKIYNNQRL
-584 VDSQRQH
+584 SDSQRQH
-591 IERKANIIKEQYID
+591 IERKANTIKEFYID
-605 QLDIEPFKSG
+605 KLDIASFGSS

-674 DSSFKLPTTNID
+674 DSSFKLPTTNETID
-686 MSKNILATK
+686 F
-695 QKKEVESLTG
+695 KKITADQ
-705 VSSTRI
+705 
-711 RK
+711 RKKTLKSEPLITLFSR

>member
-1 MPKIPTFTSQGVPT
+1 MPKIPTFTAQGVPT
-15 AEVPSIKT
+15 AESASIKT
-23 SFQVPLSGAGSAASA
+23 SFQIPVSGAGSTVAA
-38 FEPVIKTLNDYYVK
+38 FEPVIKSLNDYYVK
-52 EQAVIEKTQ
+52 EQAVVDKTK

-68 ASIELEET
+68 AAIEIEE
-76 KARLSKS
+76 LKS
-83 SDPITSS
+83 RMEKYSDPITST
-90 DLFLQYSKQ
+90 DIFLQQSK
-99 IRDKYAN
+99 IIKDKYAD
-106 EAPSSSVKN
+106 EAPSGSIKN
-115 LFVNNYLSEEKKQL
+115 LFVNNYLTEEKKYL
-129 SSVLTKNR
+129 STILSKNR

-144 VNQSDIKEQRII
+144 VNQDELKEKRII
-156 TSALYSDNQLQKE
+156 TNGLYSDNQLQKE
-169 TLYADL
+169 TLYTDL
-175 GVLYQDLRKDFII
+175 GVLYQSQRNDLII

-203 VQKLEFKRDLT
+203 VQKLEFKKDL
-214 SNAVEA
+214 NLNPIEA
-220 AQRIKDINNYPDI
+220 AQRIKDIKNYPDI

-304 QIYNSKLGDENKII
+304 QIYNSKLGDETKII

-344 KSRLAKEDPASLV
+344 KTKLAKEDPASLV

-365 NNFNDYQQEQDP
+365 NNFNDYQQEQDQ

-386 YVASVVDAQESIGI
+386 YVASVVDAQETLGI
-400 YSDNIKVLPKA
+400 YSDNIKIVPKA
-411 NAVAIVQDYN
+411 NAVATVQEYN
-421 SRKPQEKIAYLQ
+421 NKKPQEKIAYLQ

-445 LLTQLSGNEL
+445 LLTQLSENEL

-461 VSYFNDENFAIQA
+461 VSYFNDQNFAIQA

-492 SDKISK
+492 NDKISK
-498 DELRKDVATQLSD
+498 DELRKDVATQLSG
-511 FQKIIVKSN
+511 FQQVIVKSN
-520 PFDTEKAL
+520 PFATEKAL

-544 KIFAGKDPSKAVSE
+544 KIFAGKDPSKAVKE

-591 IERKANIIKEQYID
+591 IERKANIIKEFYID
-605 QLDIEPFKSG
+605 KLDIAPFKSG
-615 NEKITNDE
+615 NEKITDDE

-674 DSSFKLPTTNID
+674 DSSFKLPTTNETID
-686 MSKNILATK
+686 F
-695 QKKEVESLTG
+695 KKITADQ
-705 VSSTRI
+705 
-711 RK
+711 RKKTLKSEPLITLFSR

>member
-1 MPKIPTFTSQGVPT
+1 MPKIPTFTAQGVPT
-15 AEVPSIKT
+15 AESASIKT
-23 SFQVPLSGAGSAASA
+23 SFQIPVSGTGSAVAA
-38 FEPVIKTLNDYYVK
+38 FEPVIKSLNDYYVK
-52 EQAVIEKTQ
+52 EQAVVDKTK

-68 ASIELEET
+68 AAIEIEE
-76 KARLSKS
+76 LKS
-83 SDPITSS
+83 RMEKYSDPITSTNI
-90 DLFLQYSKQ
+90 FLQQSKI
-99 IRDKYAN
+99 IRDKYSG
-106 EAPSSSVKN
+106 EASSSSVKN
-115 LFVNNYLSEEKKQL
+115 LFVNNYLTEEKKYL
-129 SSVLTKNR
+129 STILSKNR

-144 VNQSDIKEQRII
+144 VNQDELKEKRII
-156 TSALYSDNQLQKE
+156 TNGLYSDNQLQKE
-169 TLYADL
+169 TLYTDL
-175 GVLYQDLRKDFII
+175 GVLYQSQRNDLII

-304 QIYNSKLGDENKII
+304 QIYNSKLGDETKII

-335 QDLINTASQ
+335 QDLVNTASQ